1 MAQTT
6 LITRAQIAG
15 RVAEMGKEIG
25 RDFAGTDMIALCV
38 LKGGVFFCTDL
49 MRAIDRDVAL
59 DFIQVSSYGSQKESS
74 GVVTILK
81 EPQLDMRGKSVLIV
95 EDIIDSGL
103 SMREVNRY
111 IGSRGASTVRTA
123 TFLDKPK
130 ARKVDFEPDYVGFSI
145 DPQLRHLRRSGMCQ
159 NSSSTPM
166 KLPFLACASS
176 VICSNQVPSPFGVP
190 PTVRNWVAL
199 YGEQGLDGLCSLEY
213 QGDPG

>member
-6 LITRAQIAG
+6 LFSKSDIER
-15 RVAEMGKEIG
+15 RVAEMGAEIT
-25 RDFAGTDMIALCV
+25 RDLAGSELIALCV
-38 LKGGVFFCTDL
+38 IKGAMFFCSDL
-49 MRAIDRDVAL
+49 MRHIAFDVAL
-59 DFIQVSSYGSQKESS
+59 DFIQVSSYGDQKTSS

-130 ARKVDFEPDYVGFSI
+130 ARKVDFEPDYVDFSI
-145 DPQLRHLRRSGMCQ
+145 EPY
-159 NSSSTPM
+159 
-166 KLPFLACASS
+166 F
-176 VICSNQVPSPFGVP
+176 VIG
-190 PTVRNWVAL
+190 
-199 YGEQGLDGLCSLEY
+199 YG
-213 QGDPG
+213 